1 MTNAP
6 TKPLTSREQKQ
17 INFIR
22 LYQIK
27 GGLSMYEGKEVYKCA
42 YCSDSICHGEEYTIL
57 NYKEYHK
64 DCLLWEMSTEELLE
78 ALEIYPTYKEADYE
92 DVLAE
97 QGDYEY
103 ECFAD
108 K

>member
-22 LYQIK
+22 FYQIK
-27 GGLSMYEGKEVYKCA
+27 GGLSMYEGKEVYTCD
-42 YCSDSICHGEEYTIL
+42 YCDEAIYHGNEYAEI
-57 NYKEYHK
+57 NGGYYHK
-64 DCLLWEMSTEELLE
+64 TCLTDEISKMDLLELLE
-78 ALEIYPTYKEADYE
+78 VRFEEADYE